1 MDLVLKL
8 EKLTEFESWP
18 LELQRVCVA
27 LFLSRCPSD
36 RPTPTTSAPTP
47 PTAPAITAKP
57 TAPAQLALELRTNR
71 KWSAP
76 ERELLHAC
84 FAGGR
89 RDFARIATQFN
100 RNKNAIEAQFYKWR
114 LTTERPTE
122 TARNEG

>member
-36 RPTPTTSAPTP
+36 RPTPPAPTP

-76 ERELLHAC
+76 ERELLHAY

-89 RDFARIATQFN
+89 RDFARMAAHFN
-100 RNKNAIEAQFYKWR
+100 RNSNAISAQFYKWQR
-114 LTTERPTE
+114 DN
-122 TARNEG
+122 ARAENEG